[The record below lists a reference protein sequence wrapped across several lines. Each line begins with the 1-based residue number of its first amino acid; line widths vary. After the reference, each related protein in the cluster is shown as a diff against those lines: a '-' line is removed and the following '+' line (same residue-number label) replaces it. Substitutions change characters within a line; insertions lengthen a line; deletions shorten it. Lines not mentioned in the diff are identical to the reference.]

1 VGESQSHNHSDGVS
15 ESTITRQEKTL
26 KVMCCIDS
34 KKIIDILRLH
44 DTLRDFVPVRT
55 LEIANEESS
64 EVVELGG
71 HIGVLGAVTHV
82 SPGLVD
88 VEHERIKESE

>member
-1 VGESQSHNHSDGVS
+1 LIQKH
-15 ESTITRQEKTL
+15 
-26 KVMCCIDS
+26 
-34 KKIIDILRLH
+34 IDILRLH

-88 VEHERIKESE
+88 VEHERINESEQTPPTSLHHGVQLIPWLP

>member
-1 VGESQSHNHSDGVS
+1 M
-15 ESTITRQEKTL
+15 TL
-26 KVMCCIDS
+26 
-34 KKIIDILRLH
+34 DIQLRLH
-44 DTLRDFVPVRT
+44 DTLRDFVRT
-55 LEIANEESS
+55 LEIANKEVS

>member
-1 VGESQSHNHSDGVS
+1 M
-15 ESTITRQEKTL
+15 
-26 KVMCCIDS
+26 KVMCLIDS

-55 LEIANEESS
+55 FEIANEEFS

-71 HIGVLGAVTHV
+71 HIGVLGAVIYCWV
-82 SPGLVD
+82 LLMLSM
-88 VEHERIKESE
+88 K